1 MKDDLASKG
10 FSTLELVLSLALS
23 SLIVSGTLAL
33 FFSLTNFSI
42 EAEIRTEADYGLI
55 RIKEEIAQIIAEL
68 DSNRLNITPR
78 LHKAGKI
85 KFTDGS
91 FNPIMSLSPSAAN
104 YPATDADAVTSVAV
118 RVLEIH
124 KVKDARLSGSHYIF
138 LACPRWKK
146 LANPGAIRSFVA
158 FSADGSFELTGGS
171 DSADSSGCRNFSLL
185 QQKSMSLNNSGSPL
199 NARILIPIERQ
210 YTLYVGSDRQLRY
223 LGHAGASNIENQPLL
238 EGVELFQVSL
248 KEKPLVMSVFVKMMN
263 GKKTELSQ
271 SALFAREEA
280 FNFIFNFN

>member
-118 RVLEIH
+118 RVLESH